1 MNIHLLC
8 THTHTHTHNT
18 CIQQVGPGIVFL
30 TFKSF
35 LGSGLLFETLT
46 PQEPLL
52 QKYSLT
58 VYADW
63 WIPKFLTRLMI
74 SGYDVQVGCTILECC
89 TYYNAYT
96 PLIGKGRHI
105 YLFCLWLLLFCQAR
119 FNLLLA
125 IVNLAEKIT
134 PIPAQTNL

>member
-1 MNIHLLC
+1 M
-8 THTHTHTHNT
+8 HTHTHIHNT

-63 WIPKFLTRLMI
+63 WIPKFLTRLMV
-74 SGYDVQVGCTILECC
+74 SGYDVQVGYTILECC

-96 PLIGKGRHI
+96 PLIGEGRHV
-105 YLFCLWLLLFCQAR
+105 YLFYWGYCCFAVLESLVYSRFILLLTVA
-119 FNLLLA
+119 
-125 IVNLAEKIT
+125 NLAEITT
-134 PIPAQTNL
+134 PIPAQINLS